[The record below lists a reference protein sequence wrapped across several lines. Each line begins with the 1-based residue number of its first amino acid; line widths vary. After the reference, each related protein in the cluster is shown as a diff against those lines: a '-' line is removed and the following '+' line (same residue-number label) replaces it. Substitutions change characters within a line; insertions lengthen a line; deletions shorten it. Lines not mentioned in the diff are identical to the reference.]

1 VDVDPAESLNALI
14 DRARA
19 AMSQTPPGAAPG
31 PFRGEA
37 ADGLIA
43 AEADATGR
51 IRSLEIDPKA
61 LRQPLEDTCAQ
72 VMAAVNAALDARPGR
87 VDTGPLVEE
96 LKAVQEQSVQ
106 EMAKISRAFSDALSR
121 TLGK

>member
-1 VDVDPAESLNALI
+1 MDVDPAQSLNALI

-19 AMSQTPPGAAPG
+19 AMSQPPQGAAPG
-31 PFRGEA
+31 PFVGAA
-37 ADGLIA
+37 ADGMIT
-43 AEADATGR
+43 AEADAAGR
-51 IRSLEIDPKA
+51 VRSLEIDPKL

-72 VMAAVNAALDARPGR
+72 IVLAVNAALDARPGR

-106 EMAKISRAFSDALSR
+106 EMAKISRAFSEALAR
-121 TLGK
+121 ALGK